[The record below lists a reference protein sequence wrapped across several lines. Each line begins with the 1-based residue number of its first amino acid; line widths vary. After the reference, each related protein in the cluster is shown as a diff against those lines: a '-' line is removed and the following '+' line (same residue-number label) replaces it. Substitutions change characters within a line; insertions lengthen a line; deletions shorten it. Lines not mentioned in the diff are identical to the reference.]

1 MKKYVNPN
9 PSRSELDAHV
19 VTALRDM
26 RAVRYAYVIRNHL
39 DLDRI
44 CIVRTSDVYASL
56 RRLEKQ
62 GVVTCTD
69 TGRGQGSPYRYRWGL
84 LNDGHTNTH
93 PSGGDR
99 HGE

>member
-1 MKKYVNPN
+1 MRTYVNPN

-26 RAVRYAYVIRNHL
+26 KAVRYAYVIRNHL

-44 CIVRTSDVYASL
+44 CIVRTRDVYASL

-62 GVVTCTD
+62 GFVSCTD
-69 TGRGQGSPYRYRWGL
+69 TGRGNGSPYRYRWGL
-84 LNDGHTNTH
+84 QPDDLAK
-93 PSGGDR
+93 SGGAS
-99 HGE
+99 

>member
-1 MKKYVNPN
+1 MRTYVSQN

-19 VTALRDM
+19 FTALQDM
-26 RAVRYAYVIRNHL
+26 KAVRYAYVIRNHL

-44 CIVRTSDVYASL
+44 CLVRTKDVYASL

-69 TGRGQGSPYRYRWGL
+69 TGRGNGSPYRYRWGL
-84 LNDGHTNTH
+84 KQEVLAKT
-93 PSGGDR
+93 GG
-99 HGE
+99 ES

>member
-1 MKKYVNPN
+1 MSKYVNPN

-26 RAVRYAYVIRNHL
+26 QAVRYAYVIRNHL

-44 CIVRTSDVYASL
+44 CIVKTSDVYASL

-62 GVVTCTD
+62 GAVTCTD
-69 TGRGQGSPYRYRWGL
+69 TGRGNGSPYRYRWAL
-84 LNDGHTNTH
+84 ATH